1 MESIKPEVGKN
12 RHPEHTVSAFI
23 LNRWSPRSFTG
34 EEIPEEDL
42 LSIFEA
48 AKWAPSA
55 FNEQPWRFIY
65 ARRNTPHWEKI
76 FNLMNESNQNWAKN
90 TAALV
95 VIVSSKNFTCKNKPN
110 RTHSFDTG
118 AAWQN
123 LALEATAKGYY
134 AHGMSGFDYDK
145 AKIDL
150 NIPDDYQVEAMCAI
164 GIKDLPEKLPEDM
177 QKNEKPSSRNDL
189 NQVIM
194 EGSFKLSS

>member
-12 RHPEHTVSAFI
+12 RHPEHAISPI
-23 LNRWSPRSFTG
+23 IINRWSPRSFTG
-34 EEIPEEDL
+34 EEIPKEDL

-65 ARRNTPHWEKI
+65 ARRNTPQWEKI
-76 FNLMNESNQNWAKN
+76 YNLMNESNQKWAKN

-95 VIVSSKNFTCKNKPN
+95 VIISHGNFEYKNKPN

-134 AHGMSGFDYDK
+134 AHAMSGFDYEK
-145 AKIDL
+145 AKTEL
-150 NIPDDYQVEAMCAI
+150 KIPDNYRVEAMCAI
-164 GIKDLPEKLPEDM
+164 GIKDQPEKLPEDM
-177 QKNEKPSSRNDL
+177 RENEKPSSRNKLDQL
-189 NQVIM
+189 VM
-194 EGSFKLSS
+194 EGEFKPSS

>member
-1 MESIKPEVGKN
+1 MELIKPEVGKN
-12 RHPEHTVSAFI
+12 RYPEYAISPFI

-42 LSIFEA
+42 MSIFEA

-55 FNEQPWRFIY
+55 FNDQPWRFIY
-65 ARRNTPHWEKI
+65 ARKNTPHWAKI
-76 FNLMNESNQNWAKN
+76 FNLMDEFNQKWAKN

-95 VIVSSKNFTCKNKPN
+95 VIVSRQNFTYKNKPN

-134 AHGMSGFDYDK
+134 AHGMSGFDYEK
-145 AKIDL
+145 ARIELK
-150 NIPDDYQVEAMCAI
+150 IPDDYNIEAMCAI
-164 GIKDLPEKLPEDM
+164 GIKDSPEKLPEDM
-177 QKNEKPSSRNDL
+177 QQNEKPSSRNNLD
-189 NQVIM
+189 QIIM
-194 EGSFKLSS
+194 EGQFMPSS